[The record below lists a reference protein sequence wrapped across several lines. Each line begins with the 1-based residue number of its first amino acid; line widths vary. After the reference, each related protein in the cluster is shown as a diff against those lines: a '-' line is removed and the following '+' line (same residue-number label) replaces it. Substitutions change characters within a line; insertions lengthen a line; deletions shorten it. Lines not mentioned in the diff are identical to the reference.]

1 MSAGTTLAHDPPS
14 RRCHLSPTLI
24 VKAWSAQAMCFT
36 LRAAKFEL
44 TNE

>member
-1 MSAGTTLAHDPPS
+1 MAIG
-14 RRCHLSPTLI
+14 I
-24 VKAWSAQAMCFT
+24 VKNFNVKAWSAQAMCFT